1 MANFFSYTADVRNL
15 AQATVLTC
23 VSAHGLVNYFSN
35 QFVRNR
41 FPKHLGV
48 ADWDLVMMYRLVR
61 EGMPVK
67 QIFWGSI
74 VRNFRCSKVNNVC
87 ANDLPD
93 IECGELIDS
102 DRVIQRGICEY
113 YENLKQTQS

>member
-1 MANFFSYTADVRNL
+1 MDPLKSSQSERDGWQVFRNRPAKVAWSCAVCKMANFFSYTADVRNL

-67 QIFWGSI
+67 QIF
-74 VRNFRCSKVNNVC
+74 
-87 ANDLPD
+87 
-93 IECGELIDS
+93 
-102 DRVIQRGICEY
+102 
-113 YENLKQTQS
+113 